1 MKKLLFIYFLG
12 ITSFIFAQ
20 QKIGHVHVQKIMDV
34 MPDVVTAMEE
44 LTKDQSSVEA
54 TLTSLYE
61 EYQNKIAEYQQTA
74 DGMNDVIKQNKA
86 KEIQDLELT
95 IQQYQQE
102 EQLRLQQK
110 EQEMLQEIYE
120 KIQVA
125 VNLVAKETG
134 CAYVLQSDG
143 AVPIVLFDEGEGSFD
158 ITELVK
164 KELNL

>member
-1 MKKLLFIYFLG
+1 MKKIFFIYCIT
-12 ITSFIFAQ
+12 ITSIFAQ

-44 LTKDQSSVEA
+44 LTADQTSVEA

-61 EYQNKIAEYQQTA
+61 EYQNKIAEYQQSG
-74 DGMNDVIKQNKA
+74 DNMNDVIKQNKA

-110 EQEMLQEIYE
+110 EQEMLQKIFE

-125 VNLVAKETG
+125 VNEVANETG
-134 CAYVLQSDG
+134 CTYVLQSDG
-143 AVPIVLFDEGEGSFD
+143 AVPTVLFDSGPNSFD
-158 ITELVK
+158 ITGLVK
-164 KELNL
+164 KKLNL

>member
-1 MKKLLFIYFLG
+1 MKKIFLIYLLTL
-12 ITSFIFAQ
+12 TSVFSQ

-44 LTKDQSSVEA
+44 LTADQSSVEA

-61 EYQNKIAEYQQTA
+61 EYQNKMAEFQQNSET
-74 DGMNDVIKQNKA
+74 MNDVIKQNKI

-102 EQLRLQQK
+102 EQIRLQQK
-110 EQEMLQEIYE
+110 EQEMLQDIFD

-125 VNLVAKETG
+125 VNAVAKETG

-143 AVPIVLFDEGEGSFD
+143 AVPTVLFDAGPNSFD

-164 KELNL
+164 KKLNL

>member
-1 MKKLLFIYFLG
+1 MKKIFLISLLT
-12 ITSFIFAQ
+12 ITSVFAQ

-44 LTKDQSSVEA
+44 LTADQSTVES

-61 EYQNKIAEYQQTA
+61 EYQNKMTEFQQNSET
-74 DGMNDVIKQNKA
+74 MNDVIKQSKI

-110 EQEMLQEIYE
+110 EQDMLQQIFD

-125 VNLVAKETG
+125 VDEVAKETK
-134 CAYVLQSDG
+134 CSYVLQSDG
-143 AVPIVLFDEGEGSFD
+143 AVPTVLFDSGPNSFD

-164 KELNL
+164 KKLNL

>member
-1 MKKLLFIYFLG
+1 MKKIFLISLLT
-12 ITSFIFAQ
+12 ITSVFAQ
-20 QKIGHVHVQKIMDV
+20 QKIGHVHIQKIMDV

-44 LTKDQSSVEA
+44 LTSDQSTVES

-61 EYQNKIAEYQQTA
+61 EYQNKMTEFQQNSET
-74 DGMNDVIKQNKA
+74 MNDVIKQSKI

-102 EQLRLQQK
+102 EQVRLQQK
-110 EQEMLQEIYE
+110 EQEMLQQIFD

-125 VNLVAKETG
+125 VDEVAKETE
-134 CAYVLQSDG
+134 CSYVLQSDG
-143 AVPIVLFDEGEGSFD
+143 AVPTVLFDSGPNSFD

-164 KELNL
+164 KKLNL

>member
-1 MKKLLFIYFLG
+1 MKKIFL
-12 ITSFIFAQ
+12 IAFLAINSIFAQ

-44 LTKDQSSVEA
+44 LTEDQSTVEA

-61 EYQNKIAEYQQTA
+61 EYQSKIAEYQQNNET
-74 DGMNDVIKQNKA
+74 MNDVIKQNKA

-110 EQEMLQEIYE
+110 EQEMLQEIFE
-120 KIQVA
+120 KIQLA
-125 VNLVAKETG
+125 VNEVAKEEG
-134 CAYVLQSDG
+134 CTYVLQSDG
-143 AVPIVLFDEGEGSFD
+143 AVPTVLFDSGPNSFD

-164 KELNL
+164 KKLNL